1 MAGTRAAIA
10 LRVAIALAYP
20 WLAHAANARGD
31 GTLAA
36 LALGDIAL
44 ILLLGPLL
52 RGRAWA
58 WLVAGGLAVV
68 LWAWSTHPLATLPL
82 LAPPVLFLGWA
93 AWLFG
98 RTLRRGRVP
107 LITRLV
113 APLYGTTPDGLSPD
127 LRGYTGGLTRAWAVL
142 LGMLAL
148 ANLVL
153 ALVSVPGGLLHRLGL
168 PSPWP
173 VAGVQ
178 GSLFANLLVYGVVGG
193 FFLAEYA
200 IRKRR
205 FPQRPYRDL
214 PEFLHRLAGLGP
226 AFWRDLLR

>member
-1 MAGTRAAIA
+1 MVGTRAAIL
-10 LRVAIALAYP
+10 LRVALALVYP

-44 ILLLGPLL
+44 IVLLGPLL
-52 RGRAWA
+52 RARAWA
-58 WLVAGGLAVV
+58 WLLAVALAV
-68 LWAWSTHPLATLPL
+68 ALWWWSSHPLATLPL

-93 AWLFG
+93 AWLFA
-98 RTLRRGRVP
+98 RSLRAPRLP

-113 APLYGTTPDGLSPD
+113 APLYGTTPDRLAPP
-127 LRGYTGGLTRAWAVL
+127 LRRYTQGLTLAWAVL
-142 LGMLAL
+142 LGLLAL
-148 ANLVL
+148 VNGVL

-168 PSPWP
+168 PSPWA

-193 FFLAEYA
+193 FFLLEYA

-205 FPQRPYRDL
+205 FPERPYRDL
-214 PEFLHRLAGLGP
+214 PEFLRRLAGFGP